1 MGGSTIYQLTVSRHQ
16 GGSYQFFIREPE
28 VYILQELWSI
38 IRMLRTMEKTDPH
51 MGELADSLAQWTHS
65 ITAINP
71 SDPPYQLY
79 DKSEALSIEFQVSC
93 DPQGHYYCLK
103 HLVHPHSSEQEE
115 LKWIEPTV

>member
-16 GGSYQFFIREPE
+16 GGSYKFSIREPE

-51 MGELADSLAQWTHS
+51 MGELAYNLTQWTHG

-79 DKSEALSIEFQVSC
+79 DQSEALGIEFEVGC
-93 DPQGHYYCLK
+93 DPQGHYYCRK
-103 HLVHPHSSEQEE
+103 HLVHPHSPEREE
-115 LKWIEPTV
+115 LEWIDPTR